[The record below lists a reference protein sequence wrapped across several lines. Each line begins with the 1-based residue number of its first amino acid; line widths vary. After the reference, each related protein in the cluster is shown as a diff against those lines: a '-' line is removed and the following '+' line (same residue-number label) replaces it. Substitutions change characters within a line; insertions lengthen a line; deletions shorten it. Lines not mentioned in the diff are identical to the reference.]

1 MYQIV
6 VNAVETLQNFGE
18 NDLIIWRGAKLKILF
33 SDRTLYDSAQNRM
46 LLSTVWTTQKCGD
59 FTYALIFYD
68 RF

>member
-1 MYQIV
+1 MLTITTIYFEWKYQIV

-46 LLSTVWTTQKCGD
+46 LLSTVWTTQKMW
-59 FTYALIFYD
+59 
-68 RF
+68 